1 MPRTIEFYETHLKDR
16 FRSVDHLNEKDLE
29 WLLTVHDKKV
39 EYFKEERKMHFG
51 AFALVTVL
59 FFLLLPVIL
68 AGGEFIRP
76 LLFIEGLLF
85 ILMVPYVFYYAWY
98 ENRLRKLE
106 EFYFVILEALVGMEE
121 KEIYRETNS

>member
-1 MPRTIEFYETHLKDR
+1 MPRTMEFYTTHLKDR
-16 FRSVDHLNEKDLE
+16 FRSVDHLNEKDLS
-29 WLLTVHDKKV
+29 WLLVVHDKKV

-68 AGGEFIRP
+68 SGGEFTKP
-76 LLFIEGLLF
+76 LLLIEGLLF
-85 ILMVPYVFYYAWY
+85 FLMVPYVFYYAWY

-106 EFYFVILEALVGMEE
+106 EFYFVILEALEGIGE
-121 KEIYRETNS
+121 KEIYR

>member
-1 MPRTIEFYETHLKDR
+1 MEFYTTHLKDR
-16 FRSVDHLNEKDLE
+16 FRSVDHLDEKDLA
-29 WLLTVHDKKV
+29 WLLMVHDKKV

-68 AGGEFIRP
+68 SGGEFTKP
-76 LLFIEGLLF
+76 LLLIEGLLF
-85 ILMVPYVFYYAWY
+85 FLMVPYVFYYAWY

-106 EFYFVILEALVGMEE
+106 EFYFVILEALQGIGE
-121 KEIYRETNS
+121 KEIYRERKS

>member
-1 MPRTIEFYETHLKDR
+1 MRRTMEFYDTHLKDR
-16 FRSVDHLNEKDLE
+16 FRSVDHLDEKDLQ

-51 AFALVTVL
+51 AFALVTIL

-68 AGGEFIRP
+68 DGGEFVKP

-106 EFYFVILEALVGMEE
+106 EYYFVILEALAGVGE
-121 KEIYRETNS
+121 KEIYRERKS

>member
-1 MPRTIEFYETHLKDR
+1 MPRTMEFYATHLKDK
-16 FRSVDHLNEKDLE
+16 FRSVDHLHEKDLE

-68 AGGEFIRP
+68 AGGEFVKP
-76 LLFIEGLLF
+76 LLLIEGLLF
-85 ILMVPYVFYYAWY
+85 FLMVPYVFYYAWY

-106 EFYFVILEALVGMEE
+106 EFYFVILEALQAIGE
-121 KEIYRETNS
+121 KEIYSERKS

>member
-1 MPRTIEFYETHLKDR
+1 MPRTMEFYTTHLKDK
-16 FRSVDHLNEKDLE
+16 FRSVDHLNERDLK
-29 WLLTVHDKKV
+29 WLLIVHDKKV

-68 AGGEFIRP
+68 SGSEFTKP
-76 LLFIEGLLF
+76 LLLIEGLLF
-85 ILMVPYVFYYAWY
+85 FLMVPYVFYYAWY

-106 EFYFVILEALVGMEE
+106 EFYFVILEALKGIEE
-121 KEIYRETNS
+121 KEIYR

>member
-1 MPRTIEFYETHLKDR
+1 MPRTMEFYTTHLKDK
-16 FRSVDHLNEKDLE
+16 FRSVDHLDEKDLR

-68 AGGEFIRP
+68 SEGEFTRP
-76 LLFIEGLLF
+76 LLLIEGLLF
-85 ILMVPYVFYYAWY
+85 FLMVPYVFYYAWY

-106 EFYFVILEALVGMEE
+106 EFYFVILEALEGIGE
-121 KEIYRETNS
+121 KEIYR

>member
-1 MPRTIEFYETHLKDR
+1 MPRTMEFYTTHLKDK
-16 FRSVDHLNEKDLE
+16 FRSVDHLNERDLK
-29 WLLTVHDKKV
+29 WLLIVHDKKV

-68 AGGEFIRP
+68 SGSEFTKP
-76 LLFIEGLLF
+76 LLLIEGLLF
-85 ILMVPYVFYYAWY
+85 FLMVPYVFYYAWY

-106 EFYFVILEALVGMEE
+106 DFYFVILEALEGIEE
-121 KEIYRETNS
+121 KEIYR

>member
-1 MPRTIEFYETHLKDR
+1 MPRTMEFYATHLKDR
-16 FRSVDHLNEKDLE
+16 FQSVDHLGERDLR

-59 FFLLLPVIL
+59 FFLLLPIIL
-68 AGGEFIRP
+68 EGGEFVKP
-76 LLFIEGLLF
+76 LLLIEGLLF
-85 ILMVPYVFYYAWY
+85 FLMVPYVFYYAWY

-106 EFYFVILEALVGMEE
+106 EFYFVILEALEGIEE
-121 KEIYRETNS
+121 KEIYR